1 MDVKGLGHV
10 VLFGCVQKLDQ
21 AFNGCVLM
29 MMTAAAGIGL
39 FLKTARL
46 QAALEEH
53 ESEGVTVCVPG
64 LADPGD
70 SWHMTADTAPKG
82 MDSVGRAVLGCR
94 MTALAEFILKQPGL
108 GTDDD
113 QWVGHFSG
121 GFQRTLASV
130 DVVAGDAGHPHFGMF
145 TFFPVEILLI
155 AVSRFPTGP
164 EAIRVSLGS

>member
-1 MDVKGLGHV
+1 MDVKWLGHV
-10 VLFGCVQKLDQ
+10 VLFGCFPKSNQR
-21 AFNGCVLM
+21 FNRCVLM

-46 QAALEEH
+46 QAALGEH
-53 ESEGVTVCVPG
+53 ESEGVTVCVPR

-70 SWHMTADTAPKG
+70 SWHMTADTAAKG
-82 MDSVGRAVLGCR
+82 MNPMNRPVLGCR

-113 QWVGHFSG
+113 QWVGDFSG
-121 GFQRTLASV
+121 GLQRTLASV

-164 EAIRVSLGS
+164 ETIRVSLGS